1 MGLLQ
6 VLIMGMGQEL
16 ILAMGLCLVWKMSW
30 GREIR
35 VSTSKEM

>member
-16 ILAMGLCLVWKMSW
+16 ILAMGLCLMWNELGK
-30 GREIR
+30 GD
-35 VSTSKEM
+35 